1 MRDYLI
7 EQSAGI
13 IPYYNDN
20 GVTKYLMLQGDKI
33 GWGFP
38 KGHLDGNETELQ
50 AAKRETYE
58 ESGLKIDNVHD
69 GFKST
74 VKYFLKND
82 YSTGEK
88 LDKPKPKTVVYFLGE
103 APSMDVRISD
113 EHRDYKWFTKKEALK
128 KLKFNND
135 LIKMSEEFL
144 KLKGIVENFKGDVI
158 GYFLV
163 ENDISE
169 ILNESTFS
177 SKAPVDDGPATFYK
191 NLTDYKEES
200 KGWVESLQNDLG
212 WKVVQYVLGKGAMDP
227 EEDYT
232 MSYRAMSPV
241 SYGEINPYKEHLR
254 DIMDNLGWTVLK
266 WLGVDNDPQLGGKP
280 IPSGIDADG
289 RVGDETRNTSMQE
302 KGLTVDGEKK
312 PNPKF
317 SGGRPRL
324 HVEKY
329 EPLTKKWWDDVV
341 RKELL
346 VEGGAYGHMAHPFDD
361 KDLTFKDLK
370 NIIDMGLG
378 GQLNREDNVT
388 EKLDGQNLMISW
400 RA

>member
-1 MRDYLI
+1 MNNQLLV

-13 IPYYNDN
+13 IPYYIDN
-20 GVTKYLMLQGDKI
+20 GVTKYLMLQGDTI

-38 KGHLDGNETELQ
+38 KGHLDGDETELQ

-103 APSMDVRISD
+103 APNMDVSISD

-128 KLKFNND
+128 KLKFNNG

-158 GYFLV
+158 GDFLV
-163 ENDISE
+163 DNDISE
-169 ILNESTFS
+169 ILIEAGSSTTN
-177 SKAPVDDGPATFYK
+177 APVDDGPATFYK
-191 NLTDYKEES
+191 SLTQYKQETED
-200 KGWVESLQNDLG
+200 WIQQLQNDLG
-212 WKVVQYVLGKGAMDP
+212 YKIINYILSDGAMDP

-232 MSYRAMSPV
+232 MSYR
-241 SYGEINPYKEHLR
+241 GTNPISHGAVDKYKETLR
-254 DIMDNLGWTVLK
+254 DIMDNLGWRVIK
-266 WLGVDNDPQLGGKP
+266 WLGVDKDQQMAGPPIASGVDAEGRNEDDEKRTNDAAKKSGK
-280 IPSGIDADG
+280 
-289 RVGDETRNTSMQE
+289 
-302 KGLTVDGEKK
+302 
-312 PNPKF
+312 KF
-317 SGGRPRL
+317 EGGRPRL

-329 EPLTKKWWDDVV
+329 QPLTKEWWSD
-341 RKELL
+341 ELREL
-346 VEGGAYGHMAHPFDD
+346 ITEGGAYGHMAHPFDD

-370 NIIDMGLG
+370 NIIEMGLG

-400 RA
+400 KA